1 MPAADV
7 FIVPEQFMGFVFVRQ
22 DFFILWSAGKNTAL
36 RHLLCQVSARLYV
49 LLWFYKLHLSFGVL
63 PEVEFIEH
71 R

>member
-36 RHLLCQVSARLYV
+36 RKLDKEDAARLYV